1 MNRFEENTV
10 IVGQGINLTEEEILR
25 LEIELIE
32 LGRLSETDRLEY
44 NDKGQLVVIY
54 EQHIEFMDQQT
65 QQSSNSIP
73 VPDYSPPPLYGST
86 QRSLAGQPSRSMY
99 NEYGN
104 EKEDIKHKGRRMPL
118 ETIDKKLLLDDRR
131 LLNLMAHDPQKWT
144 TVIEVWSQM
153 VARKYDELEI
163 EKTPVEMYSYLEK
176 FLGETARAA

>member
-10 IVGQGINLTEEEILR
+10 IIGQGINLTEEEILR

-32 LGRLSETDRLEY
+32 LGRLRETDRLEY

-73 VPDYSPPPLYGST
+73 VPDYSPSSLYGST

-104 EKEDIKHKGRRMPL
+104 EREGIKPRG
-118 ETIDKKLLLDDRR
+118 
-131 LLNLMAHDPQKWT
+131 
-144 TVIEVWSQM
+144 
-153 VARKYDELEI
+153 
-163 EKTPVEMYSYLEK
+163 
-176 FLGETARAA
+176 